1 VQIIR
6 IWEEKGGTF
15 ILYTILFVP
24 LQLNNKHMSDLQTY
38 AEAVK
43 VIKDA
48 ILRSQYRAAS
58 SANKEQLSLYYG
70 IGRYVSQ
77 NSRDGFWG
85 KGAIEA
91 ISQQLQKELPG
102 LRGFSAT
109 NIKYMRSFYEEWSPV
124 VNRQP
129 MADENKILT
138 VSGDTELDEQL
149 LLTEIRQPAA
159 DEFNWNDFVA
169 IGFSHHIEIITKAKS
184 LDARLFYIHESATRF
199 WNKYTLRDY
208 LKADLYNHK
217 GTLPNNFTTTISN
230 AKQALKTVKSFKDE
244 YLLDFINV
252 EELDTEEADLNERV
266 LEKSIVNNIKRFI
279 LTFGQDFI
287 FIGNQYRIEVSGEEM
302 FVDLL
307 FFNRELNSL
316 VAVEL
321 KSGKFR
327 SSYLGQLS
335 TYLSAL
341 DRYARKPHE
350 NPAIGILLCRDMNQ
364 SFVEFAIRDYDKP
377 MGVATYRATKDMPER
392 LRNALP
398 DIEELKKLL

>member
-1 VQIIR
+1 
-6 IWEEKGGTF
+6 
-15 ILYTILFVP
+15 
-24 LQLNNKHMSDLQTY
+24 MSDLQIY
-38 AEAVK
+38 AEAVR
-43 VIKDA
+43 VIKGA
-48 ILRSQYRAAS
+48 ILRSQYRAS
-58 SANKEQLSLYYG
+58 SLANKEQLSLYYG
-70 IGRYVSQ
+70 IGRYVSL
-77 NSRDGFWG
+77 NSRKGFWG
-85 KGAIEA
+85 TGSIEA
-91 ISQQLQKELPG
+91 ISKQLQKELPG

-109 NIKYMRSFYEEWSPV
+109 NIKNMRSFYEEWSPI

-129 MADENKILT
+129 MADENKTPTAINDL
-138 VSGDTELDEQL
+138 ELNEQIML
-149 LLTEIRQPAA
+149 MKIRQPLA
-159 DEFNWNDFVA
+159 DEFNWSDFVA
-169 IGFSHHIEIITKAKS
+169 IGFSHHIEIITKAKT
-184 LDARLFYIHESATRF
+184 LDARLFYIHESATRY

-208 LKADLYNHK
+208 LKADLYNRR
-217 GTLPNNFTTTISN
+217 GTLPNNFTTSISSTQ
-230 AKQALKTVKSFKDE
+230 QALKAVKAFKDE
-244 YLLDFINV
+244 YLLDFINI
-252 EELDTEEADLNERV
+252 EELDTQDEDLNERV
-266 LEKSIVNNIKRFI
+266 IEKSIVDNIKRFI
-279 LTFGQDFI
+279 MTFGQDFI
-287 FIGNQYRIEVSGEEM
+287 FVGNQYRLEVFEEEM

-341 DRYARKPHE
+341 DTQVKKSHE
-350 NPAIGILLCRDMNQ
+350 NPTIGILLCRDMNQ

>member
-1 VQIIR
+1 
-6 IWEEKGGTF
+6 
-15 ILYTILFVP
+15 
-24 LQLNNKHMSDLQTY
+24 MSDLQAYTD
-38 AEAVK
+38 AVK
-43 VIKDA
+43 VIKEA

-58 SANKEQLSLYYG
+58 SVNKEQLSLYYG
-70 IGRYVSQ
+70 IGKYVSE
-77 NSRDGFWG
+77 NSRNGFWG
-85 KGAIEA
+85 KGAIET
-91 ISQQLQKELPG
+91 ISQQLHKELPG
-102 LRGFSAT
+102 LRGFSAS
-109 NIKYMRSFYEEWSPV
+109 NIKNMRSFYEEWSPV
-124 VNRQP
+124 INRQP
-129 MADENKILT
+129 SADDLKTLT
-138 VSGDTELDEQL
+138 VVSESELNENL
-149 LLTEIRQPAA
+149 LLVEIRQPSA
-159 DEFNWNDFVA
+159 DEFNWSDFFA
-169 IGFSHHIEIITKAKS
+169 IGFSHHIEIMAKAKT
-184 LDARLFYIHESATRF
+184 LEARLFYIHESATRF

-208 LKADLYNHK
+208 LKADLYNHR
-217 GTLPNNFTTTISN
+217 GTLPNNFTSTIPSTQ
-230 AKQALKTVKSFKDE
+230 QALKAVNAFKDE

-252 EELDTEEADLNERV
+252 EELDTQDEDLNERV
-266 LEKSIVNNIKRFI
+266 LEKSIVDNIKRFI

-287 FIGNQYRIEVSGEEM
+287 FVGNQYRLEVSGEEM

-341 DRYARKPHE
+341 DTYVRKPHE
-350 NPAIGILLCRDMNQ
+350 NPAIGILLCRDISQ

>member
-1 VQIIR
+1 
-6 IWEEKGGTF
+6 
-15 ILYTILFVP
+15 
-24 LQLNNKHMSDLQTY
+24 MSDLQTY

-124 VNRQP
+124 VNRQQ
-129 MADENKILT
+129 MADENKIIT

-149 LLTEIRQPAA
+149 LLTEIRQPLAG
-159 DEFNWNDFVA
+159 EFNWNDFIA

-230 AKQALKTVKSFKDE
+230 AKQALKTVKAFKDE

>member
-1 VQIIR
+1 MSELQV
-6 IWEEKGGTF
+6 
-15 ILYTILFVP
+15 YT
-24 LQLNNKHMSDLQTY
+24 
-38 AEAVK
+38 EAVK
-43 VIKDA
+43 VIKEA

-58 SANKEQLSLYYG
+58 FVNKEQLSLYYG
-70 IGRYVSQ
+70 IGKYVSE
-77 NSRDGFWG
+77 NSRNGFWG

-91 ISQQLQKELPG
+91 ISQQLQKDLPG
-102 LRGFSAT
+102 LKGFSAS
-109 NIKYMRSFYEEWSPV
+109 NIKNMRLFYEEWSLVINRQPSADDLETLTV
-124 VNRQP
+124 SELKLNENLLLVEIRQP
-129 MADENKILT
+129 MADK
-138 VSGDTELDEQL
+138 
-149 LLTEIRQPAA
+149 
-159 DEFNWNDFVA
+159 FNWSDFFA
-169 IGFSHHIEIITKAKS
+169 IGFSHHIEIMAKAKS
-184 LDARLFYIHESATRF
+184 LEARLFYIHESATRF

-208 LKADLYNHK
+208 LKADLYNHR
-217 GTLPNNFTTTISN
+217 GTLPNNFTSTMPS
-230 AKQALKTVKSFKDE
+230 AQQALKAVNTFRDE
-244 YLLDFINV
+244 YLLDFINI
-252 EELDTEEADLNERV
+252 EELDERNEDLNERV
-266 LEKSIVNNIKRFI
+266 IERAIVDNVKRFI

-287 FIGNQYRIEVSGEEM
+287 FVGNQYRVEVAGEEM

-341 DRYARKPHE
+341 DTYVKKPHE
-350 NPAIGILLCRDMNQ
+350 NPAIGIILCRDMNQ

-392 LRNALP
+392 FRYALP

>member
-1 VQIIR
+1 
-6 IWEEKGGTF
+6 
-15 ILYTILFVP
+15 
-24 LQLNNKHMSDLQTY
+24 
-38 AEAVK
+38 
-43 VIKDA
+43 
-48 ILRSQYRAAS
+48 
-58 SANKEQLSLYYG
+58 
-70 IGRYVSQ
+70 
-77 NSRDGFWG
+77 
-85 KGAIEA
+85 
-91 ISQQLQKELPG
+91 
-102 LRGFSAT
+102 
-109 NIKYMRSFYEEWSPV
+109 MRSFYEEWSPF
-124 VNRQP
+124 VNRQPLAGENKTITAVSDSELDEQMLLIEIRQP
-129 MADENKILT
+129 MADE
-138 VSGDTELDEQL
+138 
-149 LLTEIRQPAA
+149 
-159 DEFNWNDFVA
+159 FNWADFVA

-208 LKADLYNHK
+208 LKADLYNHR
-217 GTLPNNFTTTISN
+217 GTLPNNFTATMPST
-230 AKQALKTVKSFKDE
+230 KQALKAVNAFKDE

-252 EELDTEEADLNERV
+252 EELDTQDEDLNERV

-287 FIGNQYRIEVSGEEM
+287 FVGN
-302 FVDLL
+302 
-307 FFNRELNSL
+307 FNRELNSL

-341 DRYARKPHE
+341 DTYVRKPHE

-398 DIEELKKLL
+398 DIEDFKKLL

>member
-1 VQIIR
+1 MEIDDIS
-6 IWEEKGGTF
+6 
-15 ILYTILFVP
+15 
-24 LQLNNKHMSDLQTY
+24 NLQTY
-38 AEAVK
+38 IEAAR
-43 VIKDA
+43 VIKEA

-70 IGRYVSQ
+70 IGCYVSK
-77 NSRDGFWG
+77 NSRKGFWG
-85 KGAIEA
+85 KGAIET
-91 ISQQLQKELPG
+91 ISLQLQKELPG

-109 NIKYMRSFYEEWSPV
+109 NIKNMRSFYEEWSPILSHTMV
-124 VNRQP
+124 G
-129 MADENKILT
+129 ENKSPSA
-138 VSGDTELDEQL
+138 VVDSELDEQML
-149 LLTEIRQPAA
+149 LMEIRQPTA
-159 DEFNWNDFVA
+159 DEFNWADFIA
-169 IGFSHHIEIITKAKS
+169 IGFSHHVEIIAKAKS

-208 LKADLYNHK
+208 LKADLYKHQ
-217 GTLPNNFTTTISN
+217 GALPNNFTATMPS
-230 AKQALKTVKSFKDE
+230 AKQALKAVSAFKDE
-244 YLLDFINV
+244 YLLNFINI
-252 EELDTEEADLNERV
+252 EELDVQEEDLNERI
-266 LEKSIVNNIKRFI
+266 LEKSIVDNIKKFI
-279 LTFGQDFI
+279 MTFGQDFI
-287 FIGNQYRIEVSGEEM
+287 FVGNQYRLEVSGEEL

-341 DRYARKPHE
+341 DKYVKKPHE
-350 NPAIGILLCRDMNQ
+350 NPAIGILLCRDVNQ
-364 SFVEFAIRDYDKP
+364 SFVEFAIRDYDKS

-398 DIEELKKLL
+398 EIEELRKLL

>member
-1 VQIIR
+1 
-6 IWEEKGGTF
+6 
-15 ILYTILFVP
+15 
-24 LQLNNKHMSDLQTY
+24 MSDLQTY
-38 AEAVK
+38 AEAVR

-129 MADENKILT
+129 MADENKTLT

-149 LLTEIRQPAA
+149 LLMEIRQPAA

>member
-1 VQIIR
+1 MSEIQV
-6 IWEEKGGTF
+6 
-15 ILYTILFVP
+15 YT
-24 LQLNNKHMSDLQTY
+24 
-38 AEAVK
+38 EAVR
-43 VIKDA
+43 VIKEA

-58 SANKEQLSLYYG
+58 SVNTEQLSLYYG
-70 IGRYVSQ
+70 IGQYVSK
-77 NSRDGFWG
+77 NSREGFWG

-91 ISQQLQKELPG
+91 ISKQLQKELPG
-102 LRGFSAT
+102 LRGFSAS
-109 NIKYMRSFYEEWSPV
+109 NIKNMRTFYEEWSPV
-124 VNRQP
+124 INRQP
-129 MADENKILT
+129 SADDLKAINRVSESDLNEN
-138 VSGDTELDEQL
+138 L

-159 DEFNWNDFVA
+159 DEFNWTDFFA
-169 IGFSHHIEIITKAKS
+169 IGFSHHIEIMAKAKT
-184 LDARLFYIHESATRF
+184 LDARLFYIHEAATRF
-199 WNKYTLRDY
+199 WNKYTLREY
-208 LKADLYNHK
+208 LKADLYNHR
-217 GTLPNNFTTTISN
+217 GTLPNNFSSSIPD
-230 AKQALKTVKSFKDE
+230 AQQALKAVNTFKDE
-244 YLLDFINV
+244 YLLDFINI
-252 EELDTEEADLNERV
+252 EELDTHYEDLNERI

-287 FIGNQYRIEVSGEEM
+287 FVSNQYRVEVAGEEL

-341 DRYARKPHE
+341 DTYVKKTHE
-350 NPAIGILLCRDMNQ
+350 NPAIGIVLCRDMNQ

-377 MGVATYRATKDMPER
+377 MGVATYQTTKDMPER
-392 LRNALP
+392 FRKALP